1 MLIPR
6 HTIQLCALVGQGV
19 VTLYVC
25 AVQWTFYCFISGEF
39 GVVYQATLNG
49 WEGNYMENVAV
60 KTLKGHTLSKLCSL
74 TCNGDKEWQ

>member
-6 HTIQLCALVGQGV
+6 HTIQLCALVGQGCDF
-19 VTLYVC
+19 VC
-25 AVQWTFYCFISGEF
+25 MCSTMDCFISGEF

-60 KTLKGHTLSKLCSL
+60 KTLKGYTLSKLCSL